1 MWATSSQRA
10 AFSCWQNYTSVWSD
24 WITYF
29 SCPSLHLDTFGVS
42 NKFGPPLS
50 FRAALILH
58 NRINK
63 LQETLE
69 ILVHIDKTALHSY
82 PWREYPVLPHWG
94 LRWLRRSS
102 SHDSPSCSRNQF
114 ETIYA
119 FFFYMKHHIAGRS
132 HQKMDTLIT
141 SAQKC
146 ARKKPSSHIPHTSY
160 TTRSPNCW
168 DKAGWI
174 HDFMSFMWNSDRTI
188 HRKTSRLIRLRNVFP
203 NCSGRNADFFFLF

>member
-1 MWATSSQRA
+1 MWATSSQTA

-63 LQETLE
+63 VQETLE

-119 FFFYMKHHIAGRS
+119 FFWHETPY
-132 HQKMDTLIT
+132 
-141 SAQKC
+141 C
-146 ARKKPSSHIPHTSY
+146 WKKPSEDGHTDHERPKVCQKKALIPHTAHLLHHQK
-160 TTRSPNCW
+160 PE
-168 DKAGWI
+168 
-174 HDFMSFMWNSDRTI
+174 
-188 HRKTSRLIRLRNVFP
+188 LLRQ
-203 NCSGRNADFFFLF
+203 GRMDPWFHVVYVKFWPYHP